1 MAMAHWQEHYQRMR
15 RARARLNTEWD
26 IQSKRTDGIE
36 SVRDAF
42 YDFFQTC
49 YHLVDWLEND
59 PSQPIRRQEA
69 DQFVRTS
76 VALSLCH
83 DLCQGSKHA
92 RLEPK
97 GIAGLRPEPQVISE
111 LPILD
116 AGGTKVAALRFV
128 AAEMTVV
135 RSAGNVNA
143 FDLADDCISEW
154 ERFLVSRGLVTPG
167 QSIG

>member
-1 MAMAHWQEHYQRMR
+1 MADWREHYQRMKR
-15 RARARLNTEWD
+15 SRARLNTEWNT
-26 IQSKRTDGIE
+26 QSERPEGIE

-42 YDFFQTC
+42 YGFFQTC

-69 DQFVRTS
+69 DQFVRASAT
-76 VALSLCH
+76 LSFCH

-97 GIAGLRPEPQVISE
+97 GIDALRPEPQVISE

-116 AGGTKVAALRFV
+116 ASGTKVAVLQFI

-143 FDLADDCISEW
+143 FDLADDCIAEW
-154 ERFLVSRGLVTPG
+154 ERFLVSRGLVLPERG
-167 QSIG
+167 IV